1 MKLKYLIMLPLC
13 FSGMAH
19 SELRYSGF
27 LSLNLGKVLST
38 DTVYD
43 PVFTGEEV
51 ERKFLADYP
60 NASVY
65 DKNLSIE
72 PETLA
77 AIQFDYDI
85 LSDLSATV
93 QLVSRGASDF
103 TVEPEWAYLTYE
115 FSDNFSIQA
124 GKKRLPLFYYSDFF
138 DLGYAY
144 VWMRPPSDTYTW
156 HILNYKGV
164 NLTYTDE
171 WGDWSVNA
179 NIYGG
184 ERKEN
189 INKFL
194 TEVFNREPTTEFWD
208 KIRGAVFSTSYEFL
222 EIRASYMQYQTGLF
236 PDDDIETVNTETK
249 KFYGLA
255 INMDFDDWFILSE
268 YNEIH
273 YSSSEYKTMMGTIA
287 KRIGDDY
294 TVYFAYS
301 SFNTTPENE
310 FVEKH
315 STHSVGARWDFND
328 NAAFKMQLDSVKD
341 DRYSVLGGSE
351 AITFG
356 IDYVF

>member
-19 SELRYSGF
+19 SELRHSGF
-27 LSLNLGKVLST
+27 LSLNLGKVIST
-38 DTVYD
+38 DSVIDYNGD
-43 PVFTGEEV
+43 EV
-51 ERKFLADYP
+51 DRKFVADYP

-65 DKNLSIE
+65 DKRLSIE

-77 AIQFDYDI
+77 AIQFDYNI
-85 LSDLSATV
+85 FSDLSATV

-115 FSDNFSIQA
+115 ISDNFSIQA

-164 NLTYTDE
+164 NLSYTDE

-184 ERKEN
+184 KRKEKN
-189 INKFL
+189 NKFL
-194 TEVFNREPTTEFWD
+194 TDVYNFGWTTPEFWD

-222 EIRASYMQYQTGLF
+222 EIRASYMQYQIGSFSGDNSENVDNDTR
-236 PDDDIETVNTETK
+236 

-255 INMDFDDWFILSE
+255 INMDFDEWFILSE
-268 YNEIH
+268 INQIRYTDREI
-273 YSSSEYKTMMGTIA
+273 KTLMGTIA
-287 KRIGDDY
+287 RRIGDDY

-301 SFNTTPENE
+301 SFNTTPETDSSE
-310 FVEKH
+310 EH

-328 NAAFKMQLDSVKD
+328 NAAFKVQLDSVKD
-341 DRYSVLGGSE
+341 DKYTILGGSE